1 MKMIYVSHPYTGN
14 EVENVEDAMKV
25 TNRLAQATGGPK
37 VADAKPK
44 WKRPCRLKRQS
55 GSARNLF

>member
-25 TNRLAQATGGPK
+25 TNRLDQEPRM
-37 VADAKPK
+37 P
-44 WKRPCRLKRQS
+44 S
-55 GSARNLF
+55 RNEKGLAG